1 MIVLA
6 ILLRMLYVYLR
17 CKRTTKR
24 WRNQDARQSIAAS
37 WKWTEL
43 VLQAFGYSFSPSTP
57 LENIAHDKSVEGWP
71 KEMRDASIQLASIC
85 INAAYKRE
93 EPSLQSHTQAWNI
106 ANSLKLEA
114 IRNASWWR
122 RVAYRFKRVLP

>member
-17 CKRTTKR
+17 CKRITKI

-37 WKWTEL
+37 WKWTAL
-43 VLQAFGYSFSPSTP
+43 VLQAFGFSFSPSTP

-71 KEMRDASIQLASIC
+71 EEIRTALKQLASIC
-85 INAAYKRE
+85 IDAAYKQE
-93 EPSLQSHTQAWNI
+93 EPAAESNSQAWSI
-106 ANSLKLEA
+106 ANFLKQEA
-114 IRNASWWR
+114 NRNASWWR